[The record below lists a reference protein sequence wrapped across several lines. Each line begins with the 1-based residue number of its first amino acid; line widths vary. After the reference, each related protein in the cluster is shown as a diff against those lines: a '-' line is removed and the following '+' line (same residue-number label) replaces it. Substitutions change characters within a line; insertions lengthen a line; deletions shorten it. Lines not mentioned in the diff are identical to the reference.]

1 MRLFPCEWSTP
12 MDLGRRPVNLQAHL
26 PRYAEGM
33 EWAAA
38 LIEALAIFILILGTL
53 RFLYYFVLAEFR
65 LAFGMDDMSA
75 LASPRIVMAHYILTG
90 LELFIVADL
99 IMLVLTLS
107 LTNLVFL
114 ALLVV
119 VRTGI
124 SYFLEHEIRAL
135 ESRDKK

>member
-1 MRLFPCEWSTP
+1 
-12 MDLGRRPVNLQAHL
+12 
-26 PRYAEGM
+26 M

-38 LIEALAIFILILGTL
+38 LIEALAIFVLILGTL
-53 RFLYYFVLAEFR
+53 RFLYYFVLAEWR

-75 LASPRIVMAHYILTG
+75 LAAARIIMAHYILTG

-114 ALLVV
+114 ALLVI

>member
-1 MRLFPCEWSTP
+1 
-12 MDLGRRPVNLQAHL
+12 MDLGRRAVNLQAHL
-26 PRYAEGM
+26 PRFAEGM

-38 LIEALAIFILILGTL
+38 LIEAFAILVLILGSL
-53 RFLYYFVLAEFR
+53 RFLYHFARAEWR
-65 LAFGMDDMSA
+65 LALGMDEMPA
-75 LASPRIVMAHYILTG
+75 LASARIVMAHYILTG

-114 ALLVV
+114 VLLVI

-135 ESRDKK
+135 ESRHK